1 MNFSELGLAVQE
13 WGQAYD
19 PWDGAASEIPT
30 YWNSAG
36 ARHLTASVPLE
47 LGATYYGESGYV
59 FNILWQDS
67 GTTTGCAQPAF
78 AVASPSPRGVLRFPC
93 TSSRSLQAGP
103 RFRNFSHQNFTN
115 TYMSHRST
123 ETDPDARTYK
133 YLRQRAVDA
142 QLFVRIRDAPHS
154 VVESSNQEIK
164 EAAMYCRQAGG
175 CTEQAQMAVSDC
187 LVSLMTLMGKDQSG
201 HLVDAVRTHRQR
213 LWGTD
218 EHFKSA
224 EMVLGHEGVV
234 IVQKAGAEVDTF
246 KDAFT
251 YNQDPVPGAQREETR
266 AQQTFAMPRVAS
278 VCHPD
283 LGK

>member
-1 MNFSELGLAVQE
+1 MPTTSTKTIGRSHRIGSVGTWCHLLRRVGICVQHPLAGLGNNNRLC
-13 WGQAYD
+13 
-19 PWDGAASEIPT
+19 PGAGGNLVPFKLFDS
-30 YWNSAG
+30 
-36 ARHLTASVPLE
+36 LT
-47 LGATYYGESGYV
+47 
-59 FNILWQDS
+59 
-67 GTTTGCAQPAF
+67 QPAF

-201 HLVDAVRTHRQR
+201 HLVDAVR